1 MLSQEIQLKAT
12 PQNGRSGRV
21 TIVLFAII
29 SGLLL
34 LQFGCGGEGTKAGD
48 PSNANQSNQPD
59 RPDQSLKVEDNVFIT
74 SVNGGAF
81 SKEKERYEG
90 GYRLEIEGT
99 FPDPS
104 ARAYIVVKPERQDYF
119 HVQSRVVRTTGANWI
134 GQAFLGEPESGIGEN
149 FQIFAIFTHDTYKEG
164 ERLEREP
171 GGTRSAIIKYTR
183 TQN

>member
-1 MLSQEIQLKAT
+1 MLSQVIQLKAMPRT
-12 PQNGRSGRV
+12 RQSRRV
-21 TIVLFAII
+21 
-29 SGLLL
+29 SGLLVTIILGAL
-34 LQFGCGGEGTKAGD
+34 LLPYGCGGKETKAGD
-48 PSNANQSNQPD
+48 PSNANQS
-59 RPDQSLKVEDNVFIT
+59 LKADENDFIT

-81 SKEKERYEG
+81 SKEKDKYEG

-104 ARAYIVVKPERQDYF
+104 AKAYIVVKPERQDYF
-119 HVQSRVVRTTGANWI
+119 QIQSIVVKTTGTNWI

-149 FQIFAIFTHDTYKEG
+149 FRIFALFTHNTYKEG

-171 GGTRSAIIKYTR
+171 DGTRSAIIKYRR